1 MPHHQ
6 KAFED
11 LCQFTRE
18 TSLLISTLSLLGWD
32 ERTGLPEAASEYR
45 ADQMTLMAGFIHR
58 RRTDPQVGRW
68 LDELTDSPCNAEKYS
83 DTETVIRELKRQ
95 WHRQIR
101 LPTSLIEQLTH
112 ASVRGQHFWQE
123 ARRQDDFTIFQPALE
138 EIIYLKQ
145 QEADALG
152 FTTCRYDALLEEY
165 EPHET
170 TNNVQSILE
179 GLRDEL
185 VPFIHTIVGS
195 EKTPENVFLGKHY
208 PIEDQK
214 KLGRQVAEQI
224 GFDFTRGRLDTT
236 VHPFCSNLAPH
247 DTRITTRYDAHCFPM
262 AFFGILHE
270 AGHGIYE
277 QGLRVDWYGLPP
289 GETASLG
296 IHESQSRL
304 WENQVGRSLDFWKYH
319 FPLLQSYFPTALEG
333 VSLDCFYAAINDVRP
348 SLIRVEAD
356 EATYNLHILIR
367 FELEQALLNGDLAVR
382 DLPEAWNRKYQDDL
396 GICPQNATEGI
407 LQDIHWSGGAIG
419 YFPTYALGNLY
430 SAQLFAHATEDSG
443 GFGAEF
449 SEGQFEPL
457 RSWLKQNIHLAG
469 QCYSARELVQRV
481 TGKEL
486 SHSYLM
492 DYLKNKLSP
501 LYGIS

>member
-1 MPHHQ
+1 MHRYQ
-6 KAFED
+6 KSFED
-11 LCQFTRE
+11 LCRFVRE
-18 TSLLISTLSLLGWD
+18 TSLLASTLSLLGWD

-45 ADQMTLMAGFIHR
+45 ADQMTLLAGLIHR

-68 LDELTDSPCNAEKYS
+68 LDELTDTPLNAEKHS

-95 WHRQIR
+95 WSRQIR
-101 LPTSLIEQLTH
+101 LPTSLIEKLTH

-123 ARRQDDFTIFQPALE
+123 ARRQNDFTIFQPALE
-138 EIIYLKQ
+138 EIVDLKQ

-170 TNNVQSILE
+170 TNNVQGILE
-179 GLRDEL
+179 GLRAEL
-185 VPFIHTIVGS
+185 VPFIHKIMGC
-195 EKTPENVFLGKHY
+195 EKTPENAFLANHY
-208 PIEDQK
+208 PIGDQK
-214 KLGRQVAEQI
+214 KLGRQVAETL

-236 VHPFCSNLAPH
+236 AHPFCSNLAPH
-247 DTRITTRYDAHCFPM
+247 DTRITTRYDAYCFPT

-289 GETASLG
+289 GKTTSLG

-304 WENQVGRSLDFWKYH
+304 WENQVGRSLDFWQYH
-319 FPLLQSYFPTALEG
+319 FSRLQSYFPTALENI
-333 VSLDCFYAAINDVRP
+333 SLDRFYAAINNVRP

-367 FELEQALLNGDLAVR
+367 FELEQALLNGDLAVP
-382 DLPEAWNRKYQDDL
+382 DLPEAWNRKYQEDL
-396 GICPQNATEGI
+396 GICPQNAREGV
-407 LQDIHWSGGAIG
+407 LQDIHWSSGAIG

-430 SAQLFAHATEDSG
+430 GAQFFAHATEDLG
-443 GFGAEF
+443 GCGAAF
-449 SEGQFEPL
+449 SAGNFEPL
-457 RSWLKQNIHLAG
+457 RNWLNKNIHLVG
-469 QCYSARELVQRV
+469 QCYSASDLVYRV
-481 TGKEL
+481 TGKAL
-486 SHSYLM
+486 SHTYLV
-492 DYLKNKLSP
+492 DYLKNKISP
-501 LYGIS
+501 LYGLS